1 MEKLVFEKGYKNES
15 ELIRA
20 CCLLKEI
27 DENEESDNSKTND
40 RLFIRVT
47 EEEKKQI
54 REDAKKAG
62 INLSRYVRNCC
73 LGKSKNLVV
82 ITDLK
87 DFARELNKIGV
98 NLNQI
103 TRLANEGLIQSAD
116 AFEAKE
122 ELKKIYKELTK
133 LNKKTQPRR

>member
-1 MEKLVFEKGYKNES
+1 MVSEKGYKNVS

-20 CCLLKEI
+20 CCLTKEI

-54 REDAKKAG
+54 REDAKKAE
-62 INLSRYVRNCC
+62 IKLSRYVRNCC
-73 LGKSKNLVV
+73 LGKNLVV

-87 DFARELNKIGV
+87 DFARELNKVGV
-98 NLNQI
+98 NLNQL
-103 TRLANEGLIQSAD
+103 TRLANEGLIQSPD

-133 LNKKTQPRR
+133 LNKKTQPGR